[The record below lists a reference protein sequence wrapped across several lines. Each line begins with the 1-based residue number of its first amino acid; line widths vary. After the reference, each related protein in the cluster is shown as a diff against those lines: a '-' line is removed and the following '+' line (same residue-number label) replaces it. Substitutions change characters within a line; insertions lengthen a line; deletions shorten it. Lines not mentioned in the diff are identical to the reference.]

1 MTETIQTFDY
11 SVDLQKALL
20 WQYQQAV
27 RLQEL
32 IAEKQAWY
40 DANQEQFWEDWYSGV
55 FDLAT
60 ADYFGL
66 SVWAIILG
74 QPIVF
79 NNSPN
84 PDQIPWGFGTNNAN
98 FTQGNFAEKDGFT
111 FTLPAAAARVL
122 LQLRYF
128 QLTSSGTVPETNRM
142 LKYVFGK
149 NYGPAWLVDNHN
161 MTQTYNF
168 NFALTPELVYLFKY
182 LDILPRPA
190 GVSSSYVQV

>member
-1 MTETIQTFDY
+1 MTSTIQTFDY
-11 SVDLQKALL
+11 SVDVQQALL
-20 WQYQQAV
+20 WQFQQAA

-32 IAEKQAWY
+32 LLEKQAWY
-40 DANQEQFWEDWYSGV
+40 DAYQKGFWTSFHDDI
-55 FDLAT
+55 FNLAT
-60 ADYFGL
+60 ANYFGL

-84 PDQIPWGFGTNNAN
+84 PGQVPWGFGVDNAD
-98 FTQGNFAEKDGFT
+98 FTQGNFAQKDGFT
-111 FTLPAAAARVL
+111 YVLPAASARIL

-142 LKYVFGK
+142 LKYVFGQG
-149 NYGPAWLVDNHN
+149 YGPAWLVDNHD
-161 MTQTYNF
+161 MTQTYFF
-168 NFALTPELVYLFKY
+168 NFPLTPDLVYLFKY

-190 GVSSSYVQV
+190 GVASTYEVI